1 MATSEPCGFVRAW
14 LVHRRPFRNTSLIV
28 DLLTADGG
36 RVAAVAR
43 SGQRNPLLQAFRPL
57 AIQLR
62 GQGDLRSLVAVEADG
77 PSRALQGERLY
88 CGLYMNELLERLLHR
103 DDPHPGL
110 TDAYDT
116 TLTLLAESES
126 PADVLLRHFE
136 FGLLDALGYGFSLER
151 DLNGM
156 EVVAGQRYRLVPDQ
170 GLVMDSRGPYGG
182 DCLGDIVAGR
192 WHDEARRA
200 ARDLMRE
207 ALAPHLG
214 PRPLTSRTL
223 FRHTG
228 RGEN

>member
-1 MATSEPCGFVRAW
+1 MATTDSHRFIRAW
-14 LVHRRPFRNTSLIV
+14 LLHRRPYRDTSLIL

-43 SGQRNPLLQAFRPL
+43 SGQRNPLLQSFRPL
-57 AIQLR
+57 SVHLR
-62 GQGDLRSLVAVEADG
+62 GHGELRALAAVEPDG
-77 PSRALQGERLY
+77 SPLALQGERLY

-116 TLTLLAESES
+116 TLALLAANEA

-136 FGLLDALGYGFSLER
+136 FGLLDALGYGFALDR
-151 DLNGM
+151 DLNGLPVIA
-156 EVVAGQRYRLVPDQ
+156 EQQYRLVPDQ
-170 GLVMDSRGPYGG
+170 GLVMDSRGPYVGRT
-182 DCLGDIVAGR
+182 LGDIAAGR
-192 WHDEARRA
+192 WHDDTRRM

-214 PRPLTSRTL
+214 NRPLTSRTL